1 IKFPF
6 SQPPAIAKFLIGY
19 TWQHGPFPSE
29 HVLAYN
35 DFQYEDRTEEAY
47 LPGETLHPYKPVSDR
62 TPTLYLGFD
71 KKLPVDRLG
80 ILFDMVEKTDETN
93 GPALLWQYFDGVLWQ
108 DLSVSDETQN
118 LRLPGIVSFIGPED
132 SELLAR
138 FDSPLHWLRARLKE
152 DGSPGEPVVKGL
164 FPNAVH
170 AIQHQTILNEAIGAS
185 TGQPNQTF
193 SFVQIPVLEGE
204 IIEIREV
211 AGLRANVEWRS
222 VALEIFGSES
232 VVREL
237 DAMIARDAQTEI
249 RKGDLRLT
257 RDRNW
262 RVTEVWVRW
271 SSRKHLRF

>member
-1 IKFPF
+1 
-6 SQPPAIAKFLIGY
+6 
-19 TWQHGPFPSE
+19 
-29 HVLAYN
+29 
-35 DFQYEDRTEEAY
+35 
-47 LPGETLHPYKPVSDR
+47 
-62 TPTLYLGFD
+62 
-71 KKLPVDRLG
+71 
-80 ILFDMVEKTDETN
+80 
-93 GPALLWQYFDGVLWQ
+93 
-108 DLSVSDETQN
+108 
-118 LRLPGIVSFIGPED
+118 
-132 SELLAR
+132 
-138 FDSPLHWLRARLKE
+138 
-152 DGSPGEPVVKGL
+152 GSPGEPVVKGL

-271 SSRKHLRF
+271 SSRKHLRFSGPDDRDYVVDRTEGLLLFGDGRNGRVPPAGAAIEALQYRTGGGSAGNVPAGKITQILAPVGGNGERNKTLPAEGGAQTGARNKFPGSAAPHVRQAGRA